1 MNYPTITVEARLGS
15 PFFNHKKMNNFQIV
29 NQKGEDLALAE
40 VMHPGELIEEELQ
53 ARGISKKDFAAQL
66 GLHPSQ
72 LSELI
77 KGKRHVSAMLALK
90 LEKLWDISAGFWMR
104 MQVQYDLT
112 IARQQLAE
120 AV

>member
-1 MNYPTITVEARLGS
+1 
-15 PFFNHKKMNNFQIV
+15 MNNYQIIGT
-29 NQKGEDLALAE
+29 NGEIWEPDFTY
-40 VMHPGELIEEELQ
+40 HPGELIEEELQ

-90 LEKLWDISAGFWMR
+90 LEKIWDISAGFWMR

-112 IARQQLAE
+112 IARQQMAA